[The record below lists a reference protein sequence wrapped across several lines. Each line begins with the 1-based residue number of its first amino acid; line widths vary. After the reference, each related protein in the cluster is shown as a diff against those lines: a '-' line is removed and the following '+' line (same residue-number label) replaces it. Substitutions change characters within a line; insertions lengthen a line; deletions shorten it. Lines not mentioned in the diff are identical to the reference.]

1 MNSSSHNIP
10 VTKILQKIKRLQK
23 KKMMQKSLGEKEED
37 GEDEKKI
44 KDVIISKEDGKKE
57 TIIDKKVDDNK
68 SGQIEEKIKIDI
80 SDEKITEEEEE
91 GEEEEEEEE
100 EEMEE
105 EGEENILPIVKKR
118 KILRD
123 DDDIEL
129 PKDELHDIDKTTP
142 KDTTKEKRNCTYDD
156 CKNIITS
163 LFNKTLNIQH
173 QIENDNKNKSSDIE
187 AIKSDGGDGQDNCK
201 EKDLGKI
208 SSSIFD
214 NIFFVFI
221 LVLSYIISTGIFYIT
236 IQYHRVVLYLYIML
250 FLLTIFI
257 PKVSDIIVGGCM
269 IGTTYVYMILRN
281 LGRILFGN
289 EKDVAKLQWQQ
300 TNV

>member
-1 MNSSSHNIP
+1 
-10 VTKILQKIKRLQK
+10 
-23 KKMMQKSLGEKEED
+23 
-37 GEDEKKI
+37 
-44 KDVIISKEDGKKE
+44 
-57 TIIDKKVDDNK
+57 
-68 SGQIEEKIKIDI
+68 
-80 SDEKITEEEEE
+80 
-91 GEEEEEEEE
+91 
-100 EEMEE
+100 MEE